1 MVAKCILE
9 SVHYFK
15 LTHWV
20 SGPIILL
27 FRTGS
32 PTKFTKHTK
41 YTKYTK
47 YNCLHVDEDTKERGL
62 VSLYLSIKNGQKW
75 LKFPAAVF

>member
-41 YTKYTK
+41 YTKY
-47 YNCLHVDEDTKERGL
+47 NCLHVDEDTKERGL